1 MHAVKSAARVLSRLS
16 AAALLLLAAAF
27 GSGACRQAPA
37 PAAQAM
43 AAATGEQPGAATLRV
58 PRRHIARLEVDPFLD
73 ELQRRT
79 FRWFWDT
86 TNTANGLVPDRW
98 PTPSFSSVAAV
109 GFGLTAVPIGA
120 EHGWISRAQAAERVL
135 VTLRLLCDAP
145 QGPDAAGM
153 TGYRGFFYH
162 FVDMTTGARYRD
174 VELSTVDSTWLLAG
188 VLFCQSYFDSD
199 DPEEAEI
206 RSLADEIFRRV
217 EWTWAQPRPPLVTM
231 GWTPEHGFHDLDWRG
246 YDESMMVYIL
256 ALGSPTHP
264 IDPAAWPAFTST
276 YTWGSLYGYE
286 HVAFA
291 PLFGHQFTHAWID
304 FRGIRDAYMAGRGID
319 YAENTRRATLG
330 QRAYAIANPAGF
342 AGYGAD
348 VWGLTA
354 CDGPGDFTATVDGH
368 TVTFMSYAARGVS
381 ATEVRDDGTIA
392 PYAAA
397 CSLPFAPEVAIPA
410 LKAMHERWGEHLWT
424 DYGFV
429 DAFNPT
435 LNFAHPG
442 IRFGR
447 LVAGI
452 GWFNTDY
459 LGIDQGPLVLMVEN
473 YRSGLVWQVM
483 RRNPY
488 VVAGLRRAGFTGDWL
503 ADVP

>member
-1 MHAVKSAARVLSRLS
+1 MHAVTTKARDVARLS
-16 AAALLLLAAAF
+16 GAALLLFAAAL
-27 GSGACRQAPA
+27 GSGACRQASA
-37 PAAQAM
+37 PTAQAM
-43 AAATGEQPGAATLRV
+43 AAATAEQADASAPRA
-58 PRRHIARLEVDPFLD
+58 PRRRLERLEVDPFVD

-86 TNTANGLVPDRW
+86 TNPANGLVPDRW

-109 GFGLTAVPIGA
+109 GFGLTALPIGA
-120 EHGWISRAQAAERVL
+120 EHGWITRAQAIERVL
-135 VTLRLLCDAP
+135 VTLRFLRDAP
-145 QGPDAAGM
+145 QGPAAAGM
-153 TGYRGFFYH
+153 TGHRGFFYH

-174 VELSTVDSTWLLAG
+174 VELSTVDTTWLIAG
-188 VLFCQSYFDSD
+188 VLFCQSYFDRD
-199 DPEEAEI
+199 DPDEAEI
-206 RSLADEIFRRV
+206 RTLADEIYRRV
-217 EWTWAQPRPPLVTM
+217 EWSWAQPRPPLVTM
-231 GWTPEHGFHDLDWRG
+231 GWTPESGFHDLDWRG

-256 ALGSPTHP
+256 ALGSPTFP
-264 IDPAAWPAFTST
+264 VEPAAWTEFTRT

-291 PLFGHQFTHAWID
+291 PLFGHQFSHAWVD
-304 FRGIRDAYMAGRGID
+304 FRGIRDEYMRGRGID

-330 QRAYAIANPAGF
+330 QRAYAIANPNRFEA
-342 AGYGAD
+342 YGGD

-381 ATEVRDDGTIA
+381 VKETRDDGTIA

-397 CSLPFAPEVAIPA
+397 SSLPYAPEVAVPA
-410 LKAMHERWGEHLWT
+410 LKAMAERWGADLWT
-424 DYGFV
+424 EYGFV

-435 LNFAHPG
+435 LTISHPG

-447 LVAGI
+447 LVPGV

-488 VVAGLRRAGFTGDWL
+488 VVEGLRRAGFTGGWL
-503 ADVP
+503 ADAP

>member
-1 MHAVKSAARVLSRLS
+1 MRAMTFAACVPSP
-16 AAALLLLAAAF
+16 AAALLLFIAAL
-27 GSGACRQAPA
+27 GTGGCREAPS
-37 PAAQAM
+37 PSSQAM
-43 AAATGEQPGAATLRV
+43 AAATGEQVVPASPRA
-58 PRRHIARLEVDPFLD
+58 PRRRLERLDVDPFID

-79 FRWFWDT
+79 FRWFSDT
-86 TNTANGLVPDRW
+86 ANPVNGLVPDRW

-120 EHGWISRAQAAERVL
+120 EHGWITRAQAAERVL
-135 VTLRLLCDAP
+135 VTLRFLRDAP
-145 QGPDAAGM
+145 QGPNAEGM

-174 VELSTVDSTWLLAG
+174 VELSTVDTTWLIAG
-188 VLFCQSYFDSD
+188 VLFCQSYFDRD
-199 DPEEAEI
+199 DPDEAEI
-206 RSLADEIFRRV
+206 RALADEIYRRV
-217 EWTWAQPRPPLVTM
+217 EWSWAQPRPPLVTM
-231 GWTPEHGFHDLDWRG
+231 GWTPERGFHDLDWRG

-256 ALGSPTHP
+256 ALGSPTFA
-264 IDPAAWPAFTST
+264 IDPEAWPEFCRT

-286 HVAFA
+286 HVTFA

-330 QRAYAIANPAGF
+330 QRAYAIANPRGF

-354 CDGPGDFTATVDGH
+354 CDGAGDFTATVAGH
-368 TVTFMSYAARGVS
+368 AVTFMSYAARGVS

-397 CSLPFAPEVAIPA
+397 SSLPFAPEVAIPA
-410 LKAMHERWGEHLWT
+410 LEAMHARWGDYLWT

-447 LVAGI
+447 LVPGV

-459 LGIDQGPLVLMVEN
+459 LGIDQGPLVLMIEN

-488 VVAGLRRAGFTGDWL
+488 VVAGLRRAGFTGGWL
-503 ADVP
+503 ADAP